1 MPLLGAL
8 KWLHGFIGNWGWSII
23 VLTILINVAMFPLRH
38 KSVVAMRKMQ
48 ELQPQMKAIQERYAK
63 YKITDPERQ
72 KMNQEVMELYKAR
85 GVNPASGCVPM
96 LLTMPFLFAFYSMLS
111 QAIELRGAEFIWWI
125 KDLAAH
131 DPYYVTP
138 ILMGVSMVWQ
148 TRLTPTTADP
158 TQQKVM
164 MFMPLLF
171 TFIFLGQP
179 AGLAIYWF
187 VSNLWT
193 IGQQYF
199 TNYLIGPP
207 KVHNVRPV
215 GERQTRKA

>member
-1 MPLLGAL
+1 
-8 KWLHGFIGNWGWSII
+8 
-23 VLTILINVAMFPLRH
+23 
-38 KSVVAMRKMQ
+38 
-48 ELQPQMKAIQERYAK
+48 
-63 YKITDPERQ
+63 
-72 KMNQEVMELYKAR
+72 
-85 GVNPASGCVPM
+85 
-96 LLTMPFLFAFYSMLS
+96 MLS

-148 TRLTPTTADP
+148 TKMTPSTADP

-193 IGQQYF
+193 IGQMYF

-207 KVHNVRPV
+207 RVHNVRPV
-215 GERQTRKA
+215 GERQTKKA